1 MSKVYAP
8 RSDDG
13 GLKLLTI
20 VYQLIFLRVCRGWV
34 QRSNQSLDK
43 DWTATSGALQ
53 LKWVHCLVSYLP
65 ASVVQTGLQKSWR
78 AARTRSQG
86 NVYCSKF
93 SSLNTQSKR
102 ILGWEDCSCGGV
114 GSWQKIYWYG
124 ELGRARDVKSA
135 ALLLLDTRNTHTNRT
150 IPYAVLI
157 SRTLESIPQYL

>member
-86 NVYCSKF
+86 NVYWLEILKSQHSKQENTWLRRLF
-93 SSLNTQSKR
+93 VWRSRKLAENILIWWVGKGQGCLKCGTSSIGYEKYAYEPYNTVR
-102 ILGWEDCSCGGV
+102 
-114 GSWQKIYWYG
+114 
-124 ELGRARDVKSA
+124 
-135 ALLLLDTRNTHTNRT
+135 RT
-150 IPYAVLI
+150 D
-157 SRTLESIPQYL
+157 